1 MIRPRGG
8 SHVYLCTV
16 CAVVTRST
24 DGGGV
29 TMGIDI
35 LDSWESTSASKGVPL
50 EGMLLDLRAV

>member
-1 MIRPRGG
+1 M
-8 SHVYLCTV
+8 
-16 CAVVTRST
+16 VTRST